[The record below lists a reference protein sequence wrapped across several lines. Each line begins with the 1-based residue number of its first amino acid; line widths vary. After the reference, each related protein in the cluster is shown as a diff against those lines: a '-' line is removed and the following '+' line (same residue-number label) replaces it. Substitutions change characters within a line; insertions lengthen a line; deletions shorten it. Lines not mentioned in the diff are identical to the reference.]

1 MMMPTETL
9 TCDKECRI
17 QFGLSITTC
26 MYYAPVYDKNGI
38 DINPDANTT
47 SGDCKCTTC
56 GKAWGYSTR
65 LGETTY
71 KEIK

>member
-1 MMMPTETL
+1 
-9 TCDKECRI
+9 
-17 QFGLSITTC
+17 